1 MQRLVFLEVVMFI
14 RQVERLR
21 GNSRK
26 RPLMLLIAG
35 TTLVAGAIY
44 GGVQGWARSNA
55 TTIPEIVIQADPSE
69 SNPSRTAELHAPVP
83 NR

>member
-1 MQRLVFLEVVMFI
+1 MSI

-21 GNSRK
+21 GSTRK

-35 TTLVAGAIY
+35 TTLVAGATY
-44 GGVQGWARSNA
+44 AGVQGWARSNA
-55 TTIPEIVIQADPSE
+55 TTIPEIVIQAGPNDSD
-69 SNPSRTAELHAPVP
+69 PSRTAELHAPVP

>member
-1 MQRLVFLEVVMFI
+1 MSI

-21 GNSRK
+21 GNTSK

-35 TTLVAGAIY
+35 TTLVAGAMY
-44 GGVQGWARSNA
+44 GGVQGCARNNV
-55 TTIPEIVIQADPSE
+55 TTLPEIVIQADPNE
-69 SNPSRTAELHAPVP
+69 SDPSRTAELHAPVP